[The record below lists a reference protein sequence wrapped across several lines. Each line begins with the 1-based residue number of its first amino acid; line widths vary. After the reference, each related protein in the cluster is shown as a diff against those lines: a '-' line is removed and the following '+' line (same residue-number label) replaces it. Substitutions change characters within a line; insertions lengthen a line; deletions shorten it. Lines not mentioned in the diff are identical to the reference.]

1 VCDEPVSALDVSIQ
15 AQILNLLKDVQEHFG
30 LTYLFI
36 ANYLAVVRAM
46 SDRIA
51 VMQAGRI
58 VELGP
63 AEEVYRH
70 PPEAYTQALLDAV
83 PVPDPRLMKTRKRER
98 RRRRAEAA
106 VASA

>member
-1 VCDEPVSALDVSIQ
+1 M
-15 AQILNLLKDVQEHFG
+15 QEHFG
-30 LTYLFI
+30 LTYL
-36 ANYLAVVRAM
+36 YLAVVRAM

-58 VELGP
+58 VELGS

-70 PPEAYTQALLDAV
+70 PREEYTQALLDAV
-83 PVPDPRLMKTRKRER
+83 PVADPRLMKTRKRER